1 MRLCVCVSQKNTL
14 MTDDEDARSVVSS
27 ARYSEGGTRLIGGGS
42 SRDRPVE
49 QIAKRVAELL
59 CHEDE
64 VSSKEHLLA
73 SEELASLM
81 AALGSLVEVPK
92 QVQVFM
98 MCTISSLFRRV
109 VRMRDDPN
117 ASTSAK
123 LDERDFV
130 RTLTLVFAAT
140 VSIDLVAR
148 SGVPVNPETSERA
161 LEESQKGSLW
171 TNLCKFSKRKA
182 IADEIDEFEKR
193 RMELED
199 LCDRPY
205 LHDVDSSS

>member
-1 MRLCVCVSQKNTL
+1 

-27 ARYSEGGTRLIGGGS
+27 ARYSEGGTRLNGAGS

-49 QIAKRVAELL
+49 QIAKRVAQLL
-59 CHEDE
+59 CHEEE
-64 VSSKEHLLA
+64 VGSKDHLLA

-81 AALGSLVEVPK
+81 AALGRLVEVPK
-92 QVQVFM
+92 QVQIFL

-117 ASTSAK
+117 APANAK

-140 VSIDLVAR
+140 ASIDLVAR
-148 SGVPVNPETSERA
+148 AGVPVNPETSQRA
-161 LEESQKGSLW
+161 L
-171 TNLCKFSKRKA
+171 
-182 IADEIDEFEKR
+182 
-193 RMELED
+193 
-199 LCDRPY
+199 
-205 LHDVDSSS
+205 